1 MNWAD
6 WAIVAVLTLSCVI
19 SLARGFVKE
28 ALSLVIWIIALIAA
42 NVFSTRLEPF
52 LNNLISTPSLRAMTA
67 FLLVFVAVLLAGA
80 LLSFCIGLLIKATG
94 LSGTDRLLGLF
105 FGLARGLLV
114 VMAFLIYV
122 PTYIPIKSD
131 SWFEQSKLIPYFLPY
146 ETAVK
151 NGTGEITRWVLNL
164 LYKPEKSS
172 V

>member
-6 WAIVAVLTLSCVI
+6 WAIVAVLALSCVI

-42 NVFSTRLEPF
+42 SVFSARLEPF
-52 LNNLISTPSLRAMTA
+52 LNGLISTPSLRAITA
-67 FLLVFVAVLLAGA
+67 FMLVFVAVLLAGA
-80 LLSFCIGLLIKATG
+80 LLNFCINLLIKATG
-94 LSGTDRLLGLF
+94 LSGTDRLLGMF

-122 PTYIPIKSD
+122 PGYVPVKSD
-131 SWFEQSKLIPYFLPY
+131 PWFEQSKLIPYFLPY
-146 ETAVK
+146 EAAVK
-151 NGTGEITRWVLNL
+151 NGTGEITRWFMNL
-164 LYKPEKSS
+164 LYKSETSS